1 MRDGWFGL
9 GRRGWRSGG
18 KNGWWDESGALVLLG
33 SVFGYRSCSVLFFS
47 VERCCWL
54 MLKSFA
60 FSLRS
65 REEGLALVFG
75 LCV

>member
-1 MRDGWFGL
+1 
-9 GRRGWRSGG
+9 
-18 KNGWWDESGALVLLG
+18 VLLG
-33 SVFGYRSCSVLFFS
+33 SAFGYRSCSVLFFS